1 MVMENFFDI
10 VKTRDIIFSA
20 RPLIDVSHKDLMAL
34 NQKAAQM
41 LDLADKEEH
50 PISAEALRATGAN
63 IIVDTVNEL
72 ALRN

>member
-1 MVMENFFDI
+1 MVMKNFFDI
-10 VKTRDIIFSA
+10 VKNRDIIYSA
-20 RPLIDVSHKDLMAL
+20 RPLIDVSHVDLMKL

-41 LDLADKEEH
+41 LDLADKEND
-50 PISAEALRATGAN
+50 PVLAEALRATGAN